1 MIGRLPGPVL
11 VVLGASL
18 FGTIGTARVLGPEAP
33 AAGVGALRMLGAS
46 LVLALLVGRGRPW
59 RAELRRPHTV
69 LAGIVQSLFQ
79 LTFLAAVVHTGVAV
93 GTLVSIGST
102 PLLAGALS
110 RRVSRGWAV
119 ATAVAVAGL
128 ALLVLGGGG
137 ARLSG
142 VGVALAVA
150 AGGCYAGYTLLTSAA
165 LRDGAEPGAAVA
177 VTFAVAAVAL
187 LPALAL
193 TDLRWAGSTSGLLML
208 TYLALVPTVLAY
220 LLFAAGLRGVPPA
233 TASTL
238 ALAEPVVATALG
250 VALLGERLGVLG
262 WVGAGLVLGGLV
274 LAGRDAVAPASGT
287 AGEPVAPAAPRTVAS
302 TPPGA
307 DA

>member
-1 MIGRLPGPVL
+1 VTGRLPGPVL

-33 AAGVGALRMLGAS
+33 AAGVGAIRMLIAAV
-46 LVLALLVGRGRPW
+46 LLALLAGRGRPW
-59 RAELRRPHTV
+59 RAELRRPHTL
-69 LAGIVQSLFQ
+69 LAGVVQALFQ

-93 GTLVSIGST
+93 GTLVSIGSA
-102 PLLAGALS
+102 PLLAGAAS

-137 ARLSG
+137 TRLSG
-142 VGVALAVA
+142 VGVALALG
-150 AGGCYAGYTLLTSAA
+150 AGACYAGYTLTTARA

-177 VTFAVAAVAL
+177 VTFAVAAVVL

-193 TDLRWAGSTSGLLML
+193 TDLGWAGSTSGMLMVA
-208 TYLALVPTVLAY
+208 YLALVPTVVAY
-220 LLFAAGLRGVPPA
+220 RLFAGGLRSVAPA

-250 VALLGERLGVLG
+250 VALLGERLGALG
-262 WVGAGLVLGGLV
+262 WAGAALVLAGLVL
-274 LAGRDAVAPASGT
+274 AARDAL
-287 AGEPVAPAAPRTVAS
+287 APAAATTYREREPAPAR
-302 TPPGA
+302 PGA